1 MSTENQ
7 TTQDAKE
14 DSLSTEIDEI
24 LSESKESLKKDS
36 DENKSEKEKSSDNGA
51 ESKDKKILIIE
62 FAIVIVALIA
72 ILVAV
77 LMNKNGDNTVSG
89 NEVSQN
95 TTVSAPTSVVDNSA
109 LYTDIPAFPA
119 ADAYNTLT
127 EEECEANVAAGTMI
141 RIDNADGSY
150 VYVNNYTDAEYF
162 LAETS
167 YTQEEV
173 DEYILFDILFY
184 YAENVETTRTVCQK
198 WDSVS
203 VNFVGTIDGEVFEGG
218 SAENYNILLG
228 EGQFIDGF
236 EDGIIGM
243 EVGETKDI
251 YLTFPEDYAEDLAG
265 KDVVF
270 TITLNSIISE
280 TVFPELTDEMV
291 TECFGGE
298 LTTVEECYEYYEEI
312 MVQDKIWSFIDSGF
326 YTSTLPEE
334 TITNYYNTTMEYYDA
349 LSVGQGMDIATMLS
363 YYGLTL
369 DLFKSDVMKTS
380 GESARYS
387 MLYSTI
393 AADAGLTITDEDIAT
408 LATDYG
414 YTDTALFIE
423 DYGQQNINDYILQSK
438 VMDYMISL
446 RQ

>member
-24 LSESKESLKKDS
+24 LNESKESLKKDS
-36 DENKSEKEKSSDNGA
+36 DKNKSDKANDSESSSD
-51 ESKDKKILIIE
+51 SKDKKILIVE

-77 LMNKNGDNTVSG
+77 LMNNKGDDSVSA

-95 TTVSAPTSVVDNSA
+95 IVPGAPTAVVDNSA
-109 LYTDIPAFPA
+109 IYTDLPAFPT

-127 EEECEANVAAGTMI
+127 EEECEANVAAGTML

-150 VYVNNYTDAEYF
+150 VYVNNYTNTEYF
-162 LAETS
+162 LAETA

-184 YAENVETTRTVCQK
+184 YAENVETTRTVCQE

-203 VNFVGTIDGEVFEGG
+203 VNFVGKIDGEVFEGG

-243 EVGETKDI
+243 EVGETRDI
-251 YLTFPEDYAEDLAG
+251 YLTFPENYAEDLAG

-270 TITLNSIISE
+270 TITLNSIIAE

-298 LTTVEECYEYYEEI
+298 LTTVAECYEYYEEI
-312 MVQDKIWSFIDSGF
+312 MVQDKIWSFIDNGF

-349 LSVGQGMDIATMLS
+349 LSVSQGMDIATMLS

-369 DLFKSDVMKTS
+369 DIFKEDVMNTS

-387 MLYSTI
+387 ALYSSI
-393 AADAGLTITDEDIAT
+393 AADAGLSITDEDIAT
-408 LATDYG
+408 LAADYG
-414 YTDTALFIE
+414 YTDTAKFIT
-423 DYGQQNINDYILQSK
+423 DYGQQNVNDYILQSK